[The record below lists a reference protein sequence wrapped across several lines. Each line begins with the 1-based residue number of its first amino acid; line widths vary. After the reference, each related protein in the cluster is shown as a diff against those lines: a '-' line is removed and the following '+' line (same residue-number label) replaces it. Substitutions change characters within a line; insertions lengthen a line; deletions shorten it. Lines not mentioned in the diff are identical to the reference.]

1 MNKPVIFRFGVLLG
15 LVSIASLLMTYMID
29 LTWMVSGW
37 NSLISIVLVF
47 AAMIMA
53 CLEDRRIQSGPYDY
67 GRAVVTAA
75 CTGVIGSLIGIVFTG
90 FLYNVI
96 DPNLHIQVKEIMMTK
111 MQTSLDSFGM
121 DDAAAEKALEA
132 FEQRDFKQDFRALG
146 TAALL
151 SLLMNLLFG
160 LLVGIF
166 VRRKPEN
173 PFEA

>member
-1 MNKPVIFRFGVLLG
+1 MNKPVIFQFGILLG
-15 LVSIASLLMTYMID
+15 LVSIASLLMTYMVN

-37 NSLISIVLVF
+37 NSLISIVMVF

-53 CLEDRRIQSGPYDY
+53 CLEDRRIQGGPYDY

-75 CTGVIGSLIGIVFTG
+75 CTGAVGSLIGIAFTG
-90 FLYNVI
+90 LLYNVI
-96 DPNLHIQVKEIMMTK
+96 DNLHLQVKEIMMTK
-111 MQTSLDSFGM
+111 MQSSLDSFGM

>member
-1 MNKPVIFRFGVLLG
+1 MNFLVIFRFGALLG
-15 LVSIASLLMTYMID
+15 MVSIASLLMTYMID

-37 NSLISIVLVF
+37 NSLIFIVLFF

-53 CLEDRRIQSGPYDY
+53 CLEDRRIQGGPYDY
-67 GRAVVTAA
+67 GRAIVTAA
-75 CTGVIGSLIGIVFTG
+75 CTGVIGSLIGIAFSG
-90 FLYNVI
+90 FLYNVV
-96 DPNLHIQVKEIMMTK
+96 DPNLHKQVKEIMMTK
-111 MQTSLDSFGM
+111 TQTFLDSSGM

-151 SLLMNLLFG
+151 SLFMNLLFG

-166 VRRKPEN
+166 VRRKPDN

>member
-29 LTWMVSGW
+29 LTWMVSRW
-37 NSLISIVLVF
+37 YFLISIVMIF

-53 CLEDRRIQSGPYDY
+53 CLEDRRIQGGPYDY

-75 CTGVIGSLIGIVFTG
+75 CTGFIGSLILIAFTG

-111 MQTSLDSFGM
+111 MQTILDSPRI
-121 DDAAAEKALEA
+121 DDAAAEKALEE

-151 SLLMNLLFG
+151 YLIMNLLFG

>member
-1 MNKPVIFRFGVLLG
+1 M
-15 LVSIASLLMTYMID
+15 VSIASLLMTYMID

-37 NSLISIVLVF
+37 YFLISNVMVF

-53 CLEDRRIQSGPYDY
+53 CLEDRRIQGGSYDY

-75 CTGVIGSLIGIVFTG
+75 CTGVIGSLILIAFTG

-111 MQTSLDSFGM
+111 TQTFLDSRGM
-121 DDAAAEKALEA
+121 DDADVEKAMEA
-132 FEQRDFKQDFRALG
+132 FEQRDFKQDFRAMG

-151 SLLMNLLFG
+151 YLIMNLLFG

>member
-1 MNKPVIFRFGVLLG
+1 MNFPVIFRFGALLG
-15 LVSIASLLMTYMID
+15 MVSIASLLMTYMID
-29 LTWMVSGW
+29 LTWMVSRW
-37 NSLISIVLVF
+37 NLLISIVLFF

-53 CLEDRRIQSGPYDY
+53 CLEDRRIQGGPYDY

-75 CTGVIGSLIGIVFTG
+75 STGVIGSLILIAFTG

-96 DPNLHIQVKEIMMTK
+96 DPNLHIQVKEIKMTK
-111 MQTSLDSFGM
+111 MQAFLDSRGM
-121 DDAAAEKALEA
+121 DDAAAEKVMET

-146 TAALL
+146 TAAFLYL
-151 SLLMNLLFG
+151 IMNLLFG

-166 VRRKPEN
+166 VRRKPDN

>member
-1 MNKPVIFRFGVLLG
+1 MNKPVIFQFGILLG
-15 LVSIASLLMTYMID
+15 LVSIASLLMTYMVN

-37 NSLISIVLVF
+37 NSLISIVMVF

-53 CLEDRRIQSGPYDY
+53 CLEDRRMLSGPYDY
-67 GRAVVTAA
+67 GRAVITAA
-75 CTGVIGSLIGIVFTG
+75 CTGAVGSLIGIAFTG
-90 FLYNVI
+90 LLYNVI
-96 DPNLHIQVKEIMMTK
+96 DTDLHLQVKEIMVTK
-111 MQTSLDSFGM
+111 MQSSLDSFGM

-132 FEQRDFKQDFRALG
+132 FEQREFKQDFRALG

-151 SLLMNLLFG
+151 SLLMNFLFG

-166 VRRKPEN
+166 VRRKPSN

>member
-1 MNKPVIFRFGVLLG
+1 MNFPVIFRFGALLG
-15 LVSIASLLMTYMID
+15 MVSIASLLMTYMID
-29 LTWMVSGW
+29 LTWMVSRW
-37 NSLISIVLVF
+37 NLLISIVLFF

-53 CLEDRRIQSGPYDY
+53 CLEDRRIQGGPYDY

-75 CTGVIGSLIGIVFTG
+75 STGVIGSLILIAFTG

-96 DPNLHIQVKEIMMTK
+96 DPNLHIQVKEIKMTK
-111 MQTSLDSFGM
+111 MQAFLYLIGM
-121 DDAAAEKALEA
+121 DDAAAEKVMET

-146 TAALL
+146 TAAFLYL
-151 SLLMNLLFG
+151 IMNLLFG

-166 VRRKPEN
+166 VRRKPDN